1 MLSNISITIF
11 NQRKI
16 TTLSKCALVRL
27 MKGYIFLLYR
37 SIRHGFTCV
46 MEHVYIYI
54 HASGVAIINQ
64 TFLKITEK
72 LRSTPLVRR
81 QRRMNFWFDVCPRCP
96 AGGCTIGRDFH
107 SSSSSSSTSSLS
119 RIMDR
124 VNGKNNENTST
135 SHGLSYARE
144 IYATYIRAKSGAR
157 FHGGRYVLHK
167 QSSINYRPWADVSN
181 VNHRDVITKQP
192 CINCNFDCICPITL
206 LVIARK

>member
-72 LRSTPLVRR
+72 LRSTFDSTFALDVRR
-81 QRRMNFWFDVCPRCP
+81 AAARS
-96 AGGCTIGRDFH
+96 AA
-107 SSSSSSSTSSLS
+107 
-119 RIMDR
+119 
-124 VNGKNNENTST
+124 TST
-135 SHGLSYARE
+135 PPPPPPLS
-144 IYATYIRAKSGAR
+144 
-157 FHGGRYVLHK
+157 
-167 QSSINYRPWADVSN
+167 
-181 VNHRDVITKQP
+181 
-192 CINCNFDCICPITL
+192 
-206 LVIARK
+206 LV